1 MGGKRERDSV
11 RGTTCRATEAQRT
24 RGEDLFSV
32 EAVFSE
38 SEFSVGARLKVFVR
52 ETFVQENSRILN
64 NFSLKSLRVF
74 SKR

>member
-1 MGGKRERDSV
+1 
-11 RGTTCRATEAQRT
+11 
-24 RGEDLFSV
+24 LFSV